1 MPILDIVLY
10 PDPILKQPADE
21 VEKVDAALRKLLEDM
36 AQTMYAAEGIGL
48 AGPQVG
54 VSKRIA
60 VIDVSEDGKGLMSL
74 INPEIVERAGKT
86 PSEEGCLSIPGFRET
101 ITRNETVTVRALN
114 EKGEQIE
121 IKADG
126 LLAICLQ
133 HEIDHLDGVLF
144 VDHLSRLKR
153 EFFKRWLKKQAE
165 SE

>member
-1 MPILDIVLY
+1 P
-10 PDPILKQPADE
+10 P
-21 VEKVDAALRKLLEDM
+21 
-36 AQTMYAAEGIGL
+36 
-48 AGPQVG
+48 
-54 VSKRIA
+54 
-60 VIDVSEDGKGLMSL
+60 
-74 INPEIVERAGKT
+74 
-86 PSEEGCLSIPGFRET
+86 EEGCISIPGFRET